1 MAGLSGTGLVADD
14 LFLLAHYDVSGRP
27 FLQPRAL
34 GLGLAGGLL
43 AELLFAGV
51 VRVRAGRVMVT
62 GQGVPADGLG
72 RHVVSV
78 LAGEGEEPGVGEV
91 LAFLAGTTGR
101 DVAGRLA
108 RSGYLVRVSS
118 RRPWRD
124 GRWVPAD
131 PDCAFAPVIRVRAA
145 LDPARNAAAGDVV
158 LAGLAVACG
167 LGPRVLPYGPP
178 GARRCLDAAVRE
190 LRPDLR
196 ELIAQ
201 TQAAVDGAVL
211 SHRRLTA

>member
-1 MAGLSGTGLVADD
+1 MAELTGTGLLADD
-14 LFLLAHYDVSGRP
+14 LYLLAHHDVSGRP
-27 FLQPRAL
+27 FSPPRAL

-43 AELLFAGV
+43 AELVLADLVAVLPEVVVTGRTWPDDELGRGV
-51 VRVRAGRVMVT
+51 V
-62 GQGVPADGLG
+62 GVLLSEPDP
-72 RHVVSV
+72 HSV
-78 LAGEGEEPGVGEV
+78 PDW
-91 LAFLAGTTGR
+91 LAFLARTAARG
-101 DVAGRLA
+101 VAGRLS
-108 RSGYLVRVSS
+108 RSGYLDREPPPW
-118 RRPWRD
+118 PWRH

-145 LDPARNAAAGDVV
+145 LDPARNAAVGDVV

-178 GARRCLDAAVRE
+178 GARRCLDEAVRE
-190 LRPDLR
+190 LSPDLR
-196 ELIAQ
+196 ELITQ

>member
-1 MAGLSGTGLVADD
+1 MAELTGTGLLADD
-14 LFLLAHYDVSGRP
+14 LYLLAHHEVSGRP
-27 FLQPRAL
+27 FSRPRAL

-43 AELLFAGV
+43 AELVLAGRVAVVPEVVVTGRAWPGDRLGRGV
-51 VRVRAGRVMVT
+51 VRV
-62 GQGVPADGLG
+62 LL
-72 RHVVSV
+72 S
-78 LAGEGEEPGVGEV
+78 EPDPHPVREW
-91 LAFLAGTTGR
+91 LAFLAGSAVRG
-101 DVAGRLA
+101 VAGRLA
-108 RSGYLVRVSS
+108 RSGYLDREA
-118 RRPWRD
+118 RRGPWRH

-190 LRPDLR
+190 LSPDLR
-196 ELIAQ
+196 ELISQ

-211 SHRRLTA
+211 SHRG